1 MPFFK
6 RYAQRIFL
14 LRITYKISY
23 KDLMIEFLNMG
34 GHAIFVWS
42 SYAIA
47 LGLTS
52 ILFYKTTKEY
62 SKLETSLEK
71 KTSRQKEVQ
80 PLPQEI

>member
-1 MPFFK
+1 
-6 RYAQRIFL
+6 
-14 LRITYKISY
+14 
-23 KDLMIEFLNMG
+23 MIEFLNMG

-47 LGLTS
+47 LGLIS

-71 KTSRQKEVQ
+71 KTSRQTEVQ
-80 PLPQEI
+80 PLSLIHI